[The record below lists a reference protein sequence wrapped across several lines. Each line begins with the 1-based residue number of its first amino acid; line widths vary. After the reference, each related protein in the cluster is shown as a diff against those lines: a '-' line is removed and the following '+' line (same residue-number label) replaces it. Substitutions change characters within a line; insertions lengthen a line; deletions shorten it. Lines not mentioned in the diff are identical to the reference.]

1 MCKNGKCDSTALV
14 WCYFGLKNII
24 CLCVYRKYEVLHL
37 TCSHTIK
44 CNKDLSV
51 L

>member
-14 WCYFGLKNII
+14 WCYVGLKNYNMAMR
-24 CLCVYRKYEVLHL
+24 LQYEVLHL

-44 CNKDLSV
+44 CNKDLPV